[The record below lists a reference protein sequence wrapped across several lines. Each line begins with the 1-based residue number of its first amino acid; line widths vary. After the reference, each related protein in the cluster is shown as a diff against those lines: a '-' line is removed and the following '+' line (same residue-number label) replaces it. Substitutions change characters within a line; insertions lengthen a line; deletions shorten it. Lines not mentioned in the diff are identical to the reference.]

1 MSFNEIWTR
10 VNPISKTI
18 FVLLIAYAVFC
29 VIILLAVLN
38 VVPLIPDDAY
48 NQVYLYLCF
57 AVVSFLLTVFI
68 SAYHLTTLIRR
79 RKRASDKLV
88 DKAASMNSPP
98 SAS

>member
-18 FVLLIAYAVFC
+18 FILLIAYAVFC
-29 VIILLAVLN
+29 VIVVLAVLN
-38 VVPLIPDDAY
+38 VVHLIPDAY

-88 DKAASMNSPP
+88 DKAGSMNSPA
-98 SAS
+98 AS